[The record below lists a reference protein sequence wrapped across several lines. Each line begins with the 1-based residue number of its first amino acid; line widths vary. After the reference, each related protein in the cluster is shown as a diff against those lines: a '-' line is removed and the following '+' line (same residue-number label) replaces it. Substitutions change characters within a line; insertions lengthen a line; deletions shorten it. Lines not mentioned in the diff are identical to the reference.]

1 MFIRFKAVLQNFEV
15 EDIEIVSPAADSYFL
30 SKNLGKNFG
39 PTIFCAINDIKG
51 TSHMSKVDKTSGN
64 CRSTIPRFLFVLP
77 NLQPSHIIKCNCVY
91 LKSTIKRRYS
101 TFQTNSIGSYSQLNK
116 KLILTIFRY
125 EIYKSP
131 NIGLFARAND
141 KIIITPL
148 GFAETKRNRLKEY
161 LEVEKLVSASVAG
174 TRLIGAM
181 AVMNNNGILVPSI
194 ASHEEIQVLKETT
207 GLNVESLKSKFTAIG
222 NLIATN
228 DNGAVISP
236 LFGCELDQQIRD
248 VLGVPVHSITVGGFI
263 QTGSMIVATN
273 TGAAVHPKSTE
284 KEIEIISEALQVQV
298 EPLTINGGVPF
309 LSSGIIANS
318 KSVIVGRLTSG
329 PELIMLSRAF
339 RT

>member
-1 MFIRFKAVLQNFEV
+1 M
-15 EDIEIVSPAADSYFL
+15 DSI
-30 SKNLGKNFG
+30 S
-39 PTIFCAINDIKG
+39 
-51 TSHMSKVDKTSGN
+51 
-64 CRSTIPRFLFVLP
+64 
-77 NLQPSHIIKCNCVY
+77 
-91 LKSTIKRRYS
+91 
-101 TFQTNSIGSYSQLNK
+101 SYSQFNK
-116 KLILTIFRY
+116 KLSLAIFRY
-125 EIYKSP
+125 DIYKSP

-141 KIIITPL
+141 RIIITPL
-148 GFAETKRNRLKEY
+148 GFAETKTNRLKEY
-161 LEVEKLVSASVAG
+161 LEVEKQVSASIAG

-194 ASHEEIQVLKETT
+194 ASHEEIQILKEAS
-207 GLNVESLKSKFTAIG
+207 GLNVGSSKKQIYCDWKSNWQLMIMEQ
-222 NLIATN
+222 L
-228 DNGAVISP
+228 VSP
-236 LFGCELDQQIRD
+236 LFGCELDEQVRD

-273 TGAAVHPKSTE
+273 TGPAVHPKSTE

-339 RT
+339 RA